1 MNTTLEQIIKN
12 SIVYTYVASQPF
24 VAMTGLPADTE
35 ISEQVVQSGDHIE
48 TSNALIKK
56 EDIWFG
62 ENWNTEQYSITLDQI
77 AYQIDDEGFNDAL
90 SITELE
96 EMKKAD
102 SLSIIE
108 DKINSIQPG
117 MKSGEIKEVQ
127 KALVTLDYYSGE
139 IDGIYGPLTHD
150 ALVSVEKDYDLSLVS
165 TQQEE
170 RIQEIYFALESSTI
184 EEDSQSSNVET
195 IESDES
201 SNTEN
206 NNESAEEKSQDPYYS
221 KQLEVSGNKQPVIKA
236 AKSLV
241 GTPYVYGGDGP
252 GGFDCSGFIQ
262 YVYES
267 NDIVIPR
274 TVSEI
279 WNFSSPVDSPSIGDI
294 VFFSTTHSGPSHAGI
309 YIGEGKFIHAG
320 SSSGVVITELSNP
333 YWEERYIGAKRI

>member
-1 MNTTLEQIIKN
+1 MNTTIEQIIKN

-24 VAMTGLPADTE
+24 VAMTGIPVDTKA
-35 ISEQVVQSGDHIE
+35 SEQVVQSGDHIE
-48 TSNALIKK
+48 SSNALIKK

-62 ENWNTEQYSITLDQI
+62 ENWNTEQFSVTAEQLN
-77 AYQIDDEGFNDAL
+77 YQIDNEEFNDAL

-96 EMKKAD
+96 EMEKAN

-117 MKSGEIKEVQ
+117 MKSDEIKEVQ

-150 ALVSVEKDYDLSLVS
+150 ALGSVEKDYDLSLVS
-165 TQQEE
+165 AQQDE
-170 RIQEIYFALESSTI
+170 RIQEIYFAVESSTI
-184 EEDSQSSNVET
+184 EEDSHSSNEET
-195 IESDES
+195 VDSDES
-201 SNTEN
+201 PNTEN
-206 NNESAEEKSQDPYYS
+206 NNDSTEEQSQDPYYS
-221 KQLEVSGNKQPVIKA
+221 KQLEVGGNKQPVIKA
-236 AKSLV
+236 ARSLV

-309 YIGEGKFIHAG
+309 YIGDGQFIHAG
-320 SSSGVVITELSNP
+320 SSSGVVIAELSNP
-333 YWEERYIGAKRI
+333 YWEQRYIGAKRI

>member
-24 VAMTGLPADTE
+24 IAMTGLPVDIMA
-35 ISEQVVQSGDHIE
+35 SEQVVQNGDHFE
-48 TSNALIKK
+48 SSNALIKK

-62 ENWNTEQYSITLDQI
+62 ENWNTEQYSITSEQL
-77 AYQIDDEGFNDAL
+77 AYQIDTEQFDDAL

-96 EMKKAD
+96 EMEKAN

-117 MKSGEIKEVQ
+117 MKSDNIKEVQ

-150 ALVSVEKDYDLSLVS
+150 ALVSIEKDYDLSLVS
-165 TQQEE
+165 EQQDE
-170 RIQEIYFALESSTI
+170 RIQEIYYAVESSTI
-184 EEDSQSSNVET
+184 EESQSSSVET
-195 IESDES
+195 IESDDLS
-201 SNTEN
+201 TNEN
-206 NNESAEEKSQDPYYS
+206 NNDSTEEKSQDPYYS
-221 KQLEVSGNKQPVIKA
+221 KQLDVSGNKQPVIKA
-236 AKSLV
+236 ARSLI

-252 GGFDCSGFIQ
+252 EGFDCSGFIQ

-309 YIGEGKFIHAG
+309 YIGDGQFIHAG
-320 SSSGVVITELSNP
+320 SSSGVAIGELSNP